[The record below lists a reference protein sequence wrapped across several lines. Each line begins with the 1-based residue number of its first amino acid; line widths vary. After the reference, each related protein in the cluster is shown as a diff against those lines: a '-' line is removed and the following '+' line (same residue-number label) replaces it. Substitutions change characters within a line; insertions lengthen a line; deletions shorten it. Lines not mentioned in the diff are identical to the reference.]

1 MSNTSDIKI
10 ILASWGNWARQQDG
24 LGFKS
29 PSKMLINSAPE
40 VDASEYVAGNRY
52 DSDLFISDEK
62 AMIVDRIVGTL
73 LKAHEIE
80 GHCLVLRYV
89 HGKYPK
95 QIAQDY
101 LTEIKYG
108 KNSQRTVSEYVAVKN
123 IAFGEGF
130 TSGYIANL

>member
-1 MSNTSDIKI
+1 MSNTSDIRR
-10 ILASWGNWARQQDG
+10 ILLAWASWARQQDG

-29 PSKMLINSAPE
+29 PSNMLINSAPE
-40 VDASEYVAGNRY
+40 VDSSDYGAGARY

-62 AMIVDRIVGTL
+62 ALIIDRIVGIL
-73 LKAHEIE
+73 LKCHPIDGE
-80 GHCLVLRYV
+80 CLVLRYV

-108 KNSQRTVSEYVAVKN
+108 KNSQRTVSEYVAVRH
-123 IAFGEGF
+123 IAAGEGF
-130 TSGYIANL
+130 VSGFIANL

>member
-1 MSNTSDIKI
+1 MSNTSDIRR
-10 ILASWGNWARQQDG
+10 ILLAWANWARQQDG

-40 VDASEYVAGNRY
+40 VDSCDYGVGSRY

-62 AMIVDRIVGTL
+62 ALIIDRIIGTL

-80 GHCLVLRYV
+80 GQCLVLRYL
-89 HGKYPK
+89 HGQYPK
-95 QIAQDY
+95 QIAQNY

-108 KNSQRTVSEYVAVKN
+108 KDSHRTVSEYVATKN
-123 IAFGEGF
+123 VALAEGYI
-130 TSGYIANL
+130 SGFIANL

>member
-10 ILASWGNWARQQDG
+10 IIASWANWARQQDG

-29 PSKMLINSAPE
+29 PSNMLINSAPE
-40 VDASEYVAGNRY
+40 VDGREYGAGNRY

-108 KNSQRTVSEYVAVKN
+108 KGSHRTVSEYVAVKN
-123 IAFGEGF
+123 IALAEGYI
-130 TSGYIANL
+130 SGFIANL

>member
-1 MSNTSDIKI
+1 MSNTSDIRRI
-10 ILASWGNWARQQDG
+10 IMAWASWARQQDG

-40 VDASEYVAGNRY
+40 VDSSDYGVGARY

-62 AMIVDRIVGTL
+62 ALIVDRIVGIL
-73 LKAHEIE
+73 LKAHNIE
-80 GHCLVLRYV
+80 GECLVLRYV

-108 KNSQRTVSEYVAVKN
+108 KNSQRTVSEYVAVRH
-123 IAFGEGF
+123 IAFAEGF
-130 TSGYIANL
+130 ISGYIANL

>member
-1 MSNTSDIKI
+1 MSNTSDIRR
-10 ILASWGNWARQQDG
+10 ILLAWASWARQQDG

-40 VDASEYVAGNRY
+40 CDSSEHGVGARY

-80 GHCLVLRYV
+80 AQCLVLRYL
-89 HGKYPK
+89 HGQYPK
-95 QIAQDY
+95 QIAQGY

-108 KNSQRTVSEYVAVKN
+108 KGSHRTVSEYVAVKN
-123 IAFGEGF
+123 IAFAEGF

>member
-1 MSNTSDIKI
+1 MSNTSDIRR
-10 ILASWGNWARQQDG
+10 ILLAWASWARQQDG

-40 VDASEYVAGNRY
+40 VDASEYGAGSRY

-62 AMIVDRIVGTL
+62 ALIIDRIIGTL

-80 GHCLVLRYV
+80 GQCLVLRYL
-89 HGKYPK
+89 HGQYPK
-95 QIAQDY
+95 QIAQNY

-108 KNSQRTVSEYVAVKN
+108 KDSHRTVSEYVATKN
-123 IAFGEGF
+123 IALAEGYV
-130 TSGYIANL
+130 SGFIANL

>member
-10 ILASWGNWARQQDG
+10 IIASWGNWARQQDG

-40 VDASEYVAGNRY
+40 VDSSDYGAGSRY
-52 DSDLFISDEK
+52 DKDLFISDEK
-62 AMIVDRIVGTL
+62 AMIVDRIIGTL
-73 LKAHEIE
+73 LKAHNIE
-80 GHCLVLRYV
+80 GECLVLRYV
-89 HGKYPK
+89 YGKYPK
-95 QIAQDY
+95 QIAQGY

-130 TSGYIANL
+130 CSGYIANL

>member
-1 MSNTSDIKI
+1 MSNTSDIRR
-10 ILASWGNWARQQDG
+10 ILLAWASWARQQDG

-40 VDASEYVAGNRY
+40 VDSSDYGVGARY
-52 DSDLFISDEK
+52 DKDLFISDEK
-62 AMIVDRIVGTL
+62 ALIIDRIIGIL
-73 LKAHEIE
+73 LKAHPID

-89 HGKYPK
+89 NGKYPK

-108 KNSQRTVSEYVAVKN
+108 KNSQRTVSEYVAVRH
-123 IAFGEGF
+123 IAAGEGF
-130 TSGYIANL
+130 VSGFIANL

>member
-1 MSNTSDIKI
+1 MSNTSDIRR
-10 ILASWGNWARQQDG
+10 ILLAWANWARQQDG

-40 VDASEYVAGNRY
+40 VDSCDYGVGSRY

-62 AMIVDRIVGTL
+62 ALIIDRIIGTL

-80 GHCLVLRYV
+80 GQCLVLRYL
-89 HGKYPK
+89 HGQYPK

-123 IAFGEGF
+123 IALAEGYV
-130 TSGYIANL
+130 SGFIANL